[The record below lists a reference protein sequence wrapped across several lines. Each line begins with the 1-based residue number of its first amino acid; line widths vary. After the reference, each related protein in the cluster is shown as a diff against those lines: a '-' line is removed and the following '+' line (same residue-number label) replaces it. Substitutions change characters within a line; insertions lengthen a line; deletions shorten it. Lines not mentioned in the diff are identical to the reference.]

1 MSRINL
7 EASIRIPL
15 FLSSPVSASIFSVP
29 TLREIAKTPYVQSS
43 RASRPYHCRQG
54 VNERW
59 RDMPPKSYHD
69 GLHATNPTRWDFQ
82 KRNILRED
90 WYIIFLT
97 ATVRII
103 FGILARLRREIQL
116 SSRHNMCKCRRGYIY
131 MMTLRQRRLR
141 SLMPA
146 PSVILYGYALLSIVK
161 IAFSVDKL

>member
-69 GLHATNPTRWDFQ
+69 GLDATNPTRWDFQ

-116 SSRHNMCKCRRGYIY
+116 SSSHNMCKCRRGYIY
-131 MMTLRQRRLR
+131 DDASATQIMVSHAATCHSLRVRPIYLR
-141 SLMPA
+141 IS
-146 PSVILYGYALLSIVK
+146 
-161 IAFSVDKL
+161 FSVDKL